1 MVNLYKFQI
10 QRIFIC
16 KNTLK
21 NKYKIIL
28 RTSLNYLNFYIQF
41 LGLTVHCLESVY
53 ILNLEYNIYLFFYD
67 KNIIRIY

>member
-41 LGLTVHCLESVY
+41 LGLTVHYLEGVY

>member
-41 LGLTVHCLESVY
+41 LGLTVHCLEGVY

>member
-28 RTSLNYLNFYIQF
+28 RTSLNYLNIYIQF
-41 LGLTVHCLESVY
+41 LGLTVHCLEGVY

>member
-28 RTSLNYLNFYIQF
+28 GTSLNYFYIQF
-41 LGLTVHCLESVY
+41 LGLTVHCLEGVY

>member
-10 QRIFIC
+10 QRIFIF

-28 RTSLNYLNFYIQF
+28 GTSLNYLNFYIQF
-41 LGLTVHCLESVY
+41 LGLTVH
-53 ILNLEYNIYLFFYD
+53 
-67 KNIIRIY
+67 

>member
-21 NKYKIIL
+21 HKYKIIL
-28 RTSLNYLNFYIQF
+28 GTSLNHLNFYIQF